1 MISFRTIASLMLSW
15 CGACVLP
22 PKSVGDAEGA
32 TSTTTTES
40 SGSGASSAESTAS
53 TGPADGV
60 DSTGTEITATSSASS
75 GPTCRQAIDC
85 MVGCLIETDNGI
97 PTIECLLACED
108 GMAVDELM
116 ALLDLTACVEAQCQ
130 EYCEWSETSTGEP
143 ETSTGEPGTST
154 GEPETGTSTG
164 PDIPPEH
171 VCNLCVLGGL
181 TDLEPPGCMELAAMC
196 T

>member
-22 PKSVGDAEGA
+22 PKSVGDGEAA
-32 TSTTTTES
+32 TSTTTAES
-40 SGSGASSAESTAS
+40 SGPGASSAASAAS

-60 DSTGTEITATSSASS
+60 DSTGMEITATSSASP

-85 MVGCLIETDNGI
+85 MVGCAIETQNGI
-97 PTIECLLACED
+97 PTIDCLLACQQ
-108 GMAVDELM
+108 GMTAEEIM
-116 ALLDLTACVEAQCQ
+116 ALVDLANCVEEQCQ
-130 EYCEWSETSTGEP
+130 EHCEESE
-143 ETSTGEPGTST
+143 TST